1 MDIIAII
8 EKKKKGQELTRDE
21 IKYWIDGY
29 VNGTIL
35 DYQVS
40 ALLMAICLNGMTK
53 EETFDL
59 TESMLHSGATM
70 DLSKIDGVKCDKHST
85 GGVGDKTSLVL
96 CPMVASLGIKVAK
109 MSGRGL
115 GFTGGT
121 LDKLESIPGMKIEV
135 STKQFFD
142 DVNKN
147 GIAIIGQSKEI
158 VPADKK
164 LYALRDV
171 TATVDSMPLIA
182 SSIMSKKLASGCDCI
197 LLDVKYGS
205 GAFMPTKEKAEE
217 LAKLMVEIGVH
228 FGRDVRAEIT
238 SMDQPLGLAI
248 GNALEVKEAVNTLHG
263 KGPKDFTE
271 LCYSSGATMLLQAKI
286 FDDREKAIEA
296 LKDSVSSGKAFKV
309 FRSFIKAQGGDVS
322 YIDDTSKFPEA
333 MYVIPVRSI
342 KSGYVKS
349 IDTMQIGLASMRL
362 GAGRETKEDVI
373 DPSAGIL
380 LNKKLGDKV
389 AKGDLLLTM
398 YSERPNMQ
406 AMISSMLNYFDFSD
420 EPIEVPSVV
429 EELISY
435 DSDKKEFIIEKE

>member
-59 TESMLHSGATM
+59 TESMLHSGVAM

-121 LDKLESIPGMKIEV
+121 LDKLESIPGMKIEI

-182 SSIMSKKLASGCDCI
+182 SSIMSKKLASGSDCI

-286 FDDREKAIEA
+286 FDGREKAIEA